1 MPILQNRTLYKR
13 YNRPGW
19 ETVMIKYC
27 FSKWKALLIFS
38 IIFFNEAVVFA
49 LPTGKVHILH
59 AESLSV
65 PFSHLEKAVEM
76 QHSGLDVLLFSGG
89 SLDLIR
95 KMTSNNQLCDIF
107 ISADYRIIDHI
118 AIPKN
123 ADWNIRFASDKI
135 VLCYSSKSA
144 YAKQINA
151 DNWPSILL
159 KKEVTWGLTDPREY
173 ALGYQTGMMLQL
185 AEAFYA
191 IPQMA
196 EKLIAKRR
204 SEHVFSKESD
214 MIEQLQGG
222 KVDYGWEY
230 LSVAIQHGLK
240 HIILPDQINLGSDQN
255 NADYLRVLMKVRGKE
270 ASDEL
275 ELRGKTI
282 TYGVTVPKNAANRE
296 GAIAFLQCLFNPMG
310 GLGVLEG
317 MGLTPLKPC
326 LISTEEMKS
335 LLPKALQHRVKVI
348 P

>member
-1 MPILQNRTLYKR
+1 MPILQNETPYKR
-13 YNRPGW
+13 FTRTGW

-27 FSKWKALLIFS
+27 FFKWYALLIYS
-38 IIFFNEAVVFA
+38 IFFFNEAVAFA
-49 LPTGKVHILH
+49 TPTGKVHVLH
-59 AESLSV
+59 AESLCI

-76 QHSGLDVLLFSGG
+76 QHSGLDILLFSGG

-95 KMTSNNQLCDIF
+95 KMTSNSQLCDILV
-107 ISADYRIIDHI
+107 SADYRVIDHI

-123 ADWNIRFASDKI
+123 ADWNIRFAADKM

-144 YAKQINA
+144 YAKQINT

-159 KKEVTWGLTDPREY
+159 KKEVTWGQTDPLKY

-185 AEAFYA
+185 AETFYA

-196 EKLIAKRR
+196 EKLITKRR
-204 SEHVFSKESD
+204 SGHEFSKESD
-214 MIEQLQGG
+214 MIEQLQDG
-222 KVDYGWEY
+222 KIDYGWEY

-240 HIILPDQINLGSDQN
+240 HIFLPDQINLGSDQN
-255 NADYLRVLMKVRGKE
+255 NADYFRVLVKVRGKE
-270 ASDEL
+270 ASDGL

-282 TYGVTVPKNAANRE
+282 TYGVTVPKNAPNRE

-326 LISTEEMKS
+326 LIATEEMKS